1 VQVEAAVLALRRDE
15 LPGRIYQ
22 SAADTVSAEGGG
34 HVHPDELRCA
44 SAGVAVGEPG
54 GIGGTTR
61 SALAHARRA
70 KDSFALIDSHPQAVP
85 GIVEVNPLQVVD
97 VPVPLGQVAVT
108 EVLVED
114 AEHELPGSVEIGG
127 QRRAYGNRRVSHA
140 SNLHDDDLHVQM
152 SACHWCRRAAPDVP
166 CLVDLRG
173 HVWSWN
179 MLGMCGNEKRRYG
192 QQVGIVMTET
202 QQFRRAPQR
211 SPIAGA
217 LVMLGLS
224 ILLVWLPLLGPL
236 IAGYVGGRV
245 VGSGGMAFL
254 VALLP
259 AIALGFVVVG
269 LLAFFDLPLLG
280 AVAGASSFLVIAVQD
295 IPLLLGAYAG
305 GAVAR

>member
-1 VQVEAAVLALRRDE
+1 
-15 LPGRIYQ
+15 
-22 SAADTVSAEGGG
+22 
-34 HVHPDELRCA
+34 
-44 SAGVAVGEPG
+44 VG
-54 GIGGTTR
+54 T
-61 SALAHARRA
+61 
-70 KDSFALIDSHPQAVP
+70 Q
-85 GIVEVNPLQVVD
+85 
-97 VPVPLGQVAVT
+97 
-108 EVLVED
+108 
-114 AEHELPGSVEIGG
+114 
-127 QRRAYGNRRVSHA
+127 
-140 SNLHDDDLHVQM
+140 
-152 SACHWCRRAAPDVP
+152 
-166 CLVDLRG
+166 
-173 HVWSWN
+173 
-179 MLGMCGNEKRRYG
+179 KRRYG